1 MNNLILQTNRLLCES
16 DEEHHINITQVN
28 EYIKSMWIKHG
39 ESLVTDAI
47 GKENPNREIDMDDL
61 ISNFILAS
69 SPSITKYIQKNFGD
83 EDGDGFVIL
92 VSGKFA
98 GERFDIADYNDMS
111 EYIYKF
117 LQPQIDSD
125 IENGRTDLSVAMK
138 K

>member
-1 MNNLILQTNRLLCES
+1 MLIFLLFTS
-16 DEEHHINITQVN
+16 
-28 EYIKSMWIKHG
+28 
-39 ESLVTDAI
+39 
-47 GKENPNREIDMDDL
+47 
-61 ISNFILAS
+61 S